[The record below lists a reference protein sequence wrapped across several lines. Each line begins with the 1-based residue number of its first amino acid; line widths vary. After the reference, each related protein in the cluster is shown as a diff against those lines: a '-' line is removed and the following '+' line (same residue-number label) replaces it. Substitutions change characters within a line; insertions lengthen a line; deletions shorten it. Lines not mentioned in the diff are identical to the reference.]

1 MITTTTVSLNAT
13 RPVPVMARISALIC
27 LVLLSGCGSVKPEPL
42 TQDEIAARVNNDRLN
57 MYRDQQPLSGP
68 LTLSDAMARALKYN
82 LDYRLKLM
90 ETALSRGLLDVSRQD
105 MLPKL
110 MTDAGYRWRDN
121 DSGGTSV
128 GIEDRVVS
136 LRPST
141 SESATITSPTRRFPG
156 TCWISG

>member
-27 LVLLSGCGSVKPEPL
+27 LVMLSGCGSVKPEPL

-110 MTDAGYRWRDN
+110 MTDAG
-121 DSGGTSV
+121 
-128 GIEDRVVS
+128 
-136 LRPST
+136 
-141 SESATITSPTRRFPG
+141 
-156 TCWISG
+156 